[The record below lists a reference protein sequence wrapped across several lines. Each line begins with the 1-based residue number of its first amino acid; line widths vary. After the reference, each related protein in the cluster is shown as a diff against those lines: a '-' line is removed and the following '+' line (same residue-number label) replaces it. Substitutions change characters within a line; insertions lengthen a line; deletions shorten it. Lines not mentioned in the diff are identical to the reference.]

1 MLHLYHCKALLS
13 YDSTD
18 FILESKYRLH
28 TDTCVAYIFSAKDPI
43 YLMSVCFGHSQNPAS
58 HLQ

>member
-1 MLHLYHCKALLS
+1 MLHLHHCKALLS

-18 FILESKYRLH
+18 FILPNKYRLH
-28 TDTCVAYIFSAKDPI
+28 TDTCVAYTSSATDPI
-43 YLMSVCFGHSQNPAS
+43 YLMRAGFGHSHNPAS